1 MAESQGQESRTGVD
15 SNASLGSSQQHTKN
29 HQHPCPACLSAEVI
43 LLSPSARE
51 SFPIAAEA
59 WLKTQSKYIGP
70 RTRKCYGQ
78 YIATLGEFLGEIRLI
93 DIRNGTIEAYKE
105 WRLLKAGNTR
115 TNNETG
121 CLRMILKDAG
131 LWKRLEENYRAL
143 PRSTKKVRKSMQEA
157 EVMRLIN
164 ASLRKPKRRVAGH
177 CLIVMMYTSMGFGEM
192 RHLRRCDVFLNTEI
206 PFIKINGG
214 TKNDYRIRDV
224 TLNRVALRSMRW
236 IIHRWEDLGGTD
248 PEQYI
253 LPHRAA
259 KRGGKTQ
266 FDIPMGHIYR
276 AARGILND
284 ADLKNIVP
292 YDMRSQF
299 ITKVSADP
307 ECTDQIYSELTG
319 HTPKDVREMRN
330 RYSRQLLETKAKITD
345 KLCEFS
351 EKFEPERVGFTVI
364 EGGKKKA

>member
-1 MAESQGQESRTGVD
+1 MVFVRTMNIQGELFAPETMI
-15 SNASLGSSQQHTKN
+15 HTPN
-29 HQHPCPACLSAEVI
+29 HAHPCPACLAAEVTV
-43 LLSPSARE
+43 LSPSSME
-51 SFPIAAEA
+51 PFPVAAAA
-59 WLKTQSKYIGP
+59 WLKTQRKYVAPG
-70 RTRKCYGQ
+70 TQKSYSQ
-78 YIATLGEFLGEIRLI
+78 YIHTLAEFLGNIRLI
-93 DIRNGTIEAYKE
+93 DIRSGTIEAYKE
-105 WRLLKAGNTR
+105 WRLQTAGNTR

-121 CLRMILKDAG
+121 CLRMILKNAG
-131 LWKRLEENYRAL
+131 LWKRLEENYRSL
-143 PRSTKKVRKSMQEA
+143 PRSKRKTRQSMHEE
-157 EVMRLIN
+157 EVVCLLNN
-164 ASLRKPKRRVAGH
+164 ALLKPKRRLAGH

-192 RHLRRCDVFLNTEI
+192 RYLRRKDVFLNTEL
-206 PFIKINGG
+206 PFLKINGG

-224 TLNRVALRSMRW
+224 TLNRLALRSMRW
-236 IIHRWEDLGGTD
+236 IVHRWEELGGTD

-259 KRGGKTQ
+259 KRGGKPQ
-266 FDIPMGHIYR
+266 FDVPMGHIYR

-284 ADLKNIVP
+284 AGLAHLDP

-351 EKFEPERVGFTVI
+351 EKFEPERIGFTVI
-364 EGGKKKA
+364 AGGKRA

>member
-1 MAESQGQESRTGVD
+1 MVRLRESTIE
-15 SNASLGSSQQHTKN
+15 HTLN
-29 HQHPCPACLSAEVI
+29 HEAPCPACLAAEVN

-51 SFPIAAEA
+51 PFPVAAAA
-59 WLKTQSKYIGP
+59 WLKNQSKYIVPG
-70 RTRKCYGQ
+70 TVKSYSQ
-78 YIATLGEFLGEIRLI
+78 YIGTLGAFLGDIRLI
-93 DIRNGTIEAYKE
+93 DIRNGTIEAYKD
-105 WRLLKAGNTR
+105 WRLQTAGPTR

-131 LWKRLEENYRAL
+131 LWKRLEENYRSL
-143 PRSTKKVRKSMQEA
+143 PRSTKKVRKSMHEA
-157 EVMRLIN
+157 EVVRLIN
-164 ASLRKPKRRVAGH
+164 ASLVKPKRRLAGH

-192 RHLRRCDVFLNTEI
+192 RYLRRADVFLNTQP

-224 TLNRVALRSMRW
+224 TLNRMALKSMRW
-236 IIHRWEDLGGTD
+236 IIQRWEDLGGSD

-259 KRGGKTQ
+259 TRGGKPQ
-266 FDIPMGHIYR
+266 FDVPMGHIYR

-284 ADLKNIVP
+284 AALRHLVP

-299 ITKVSADP
+299 ITQVSADP
-307 ECTDQIYSELTG
+307 DCTDQLYSELTG

-345 KLCEFS
+345 KLCDFS
-351 EKFEPERVGFTVI
+351 EKFEPERIGFTVI
-364 EGGKKKA
+364 AGGKKKA